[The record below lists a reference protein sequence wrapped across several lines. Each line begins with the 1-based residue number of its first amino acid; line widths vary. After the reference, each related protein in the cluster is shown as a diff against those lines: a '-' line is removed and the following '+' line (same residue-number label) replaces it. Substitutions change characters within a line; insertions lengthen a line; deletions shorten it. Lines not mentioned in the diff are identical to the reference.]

1 MRIVVDTNVF
11 ISGVF
16 FAGPPHQILAAW
28 RQGVVQIAISPE
40 ILDEYQRVEEELSRK
55 FPAVNLEPWLMLL
68 TECSIMVE
76 APAMQEQVCRDM
88 DDDKF
93 LACAIACK
101 AKVIVSGDKALLAT
115 SGYAGVTVLTPRA
128 FVERYL
134 TKRTKESL

>member
-1 MRIVVDTNVF
+1 MRIVLDTNVF

-28 RQGVVQIAISPE
+28 RQGVVRIAISPQ
-40 ILDEYQRVEEELSRK
+40 ILDEYRRVGKEISDK
-55 FPAVNLEPWLMLL
+55 YSPVDLEPWLKLL
-68 TECSIMVE
+68 SDCSIVVE
-76 APAMQEQVCRDM
+76 APAMPEQVCSDI

-93 LACAIACK
+93 LACAIAGK

-115 SGYAGVTVLTPRA
+115 SGYAGVAVLTPRA

-134 TKRTKESL
+134 SKRTKESL